1 MEGYLSKKSASGF
14 GGFHPWQ
21 KRYFI
26 LKSEENALFYYASEK
41 MSQCKGKINL
51 DEIED
56 ICLYLDKHNGCR
68 FDLKTFRK
76 LYCLKAQSS
85 EQAFKWTQS
94 IAYFSG
100 KNSEHFE
107 ENLIFEEIEF
117 DDSNKEDLALENSKV
132 CEKAKSS
139 RIHLQTTAFLKKKE

>member
-21 KRYFI
+21 KRYFV
-26 LKSEENALFYYASEK
+26 LKAEENALFYFASDK
-41 MSQCKGKINL
+41 MGQHKGKISL

-68 FDLKTFRK
+68 FDLKTFKK
-76 LYCLKAQSS
+76 LYCLKAQTS
-85 EQAFKWTQS
+85 EIAFKWTQS
-94 IAYFSG
+94 IAYYSG
-100 KNSEHFE
+100 KGSENFE

-117 DDSNKEDLALENSKV
+117 DSNEDDMVSDHFKGKN
-132 CEKAKSS
+132 S